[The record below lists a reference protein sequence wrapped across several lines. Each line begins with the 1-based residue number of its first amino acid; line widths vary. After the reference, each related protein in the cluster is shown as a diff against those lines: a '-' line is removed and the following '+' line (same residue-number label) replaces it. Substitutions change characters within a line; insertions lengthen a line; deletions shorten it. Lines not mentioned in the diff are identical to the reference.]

1 MQRDFHHWQLG
12 LSQIMAINI
21 VMFGPP
27 GAGKGTQAEQL
38 ARVRGVPKISTGDVL
53 REAVRAETELGRS
66 AKAIMDRGAL
76 VSDEIMI
83 GIIQRRLAR
92 DDVRPGFALDGFP
105 RTLPQAEALDA
116 MMVGR
121 DRIIVLEIMVSSD
134 EVLRRIGGRHL
145 CSQCGAIFGDGALT
159 AVCTRC
165 GGELVRRS
173 DDRESVIRERLKV
186 YARDTA
192 SLMHRYRDRSTF
204 AEIDGAGP
212 PDAVALAVAAAVDRL
227 HRAASPEQAG
237 RVSQ

>member
-1 MQRDFHHWQLG
+1 
-12 LSQIMAINI
+12 MAVNI
-21 VMFGPP
+21 VILGSP

-53 REAVRAETELGRS
+53 REAVRTETELGRS

-83 GIIQRRLAR
+83 EIIRRRLAR
-92 DDVRPGFALDGFP
+92 DDVRPGFVLDGFP

-116 MMVGR
+116 MMVGH
-121 DRIIVLEIMVSSD
+121 DPIIVLDIMVSSE
-134 EVLRRIGGRHL
+134 EVVRRLGARHV
-145 CSQCGAIFGDGALT
+145 CGQCEATFGDEAST

-173 DDRESVIRERLKV
+173 DDLESVVRERLKV

-192 SLMHRYRDRSTF
+192 PLRRRYRDRSTF

-212 PDAVALAVAAAVDRL
+212 RDVVALAVAAAVDRL
-227 HRAASPEQAG
+227 QGAASPEQAG